1 MIKTYFFNGPDYQKP
16 SNIILVHL
24 FIIMYRYRI
33 LRFFR
38 RPVQD
43 FGFTGY
49 LISFALSL
57 NTHRNDCLISNQFQT
72 VVREDSGLQ

>member
-1 MIKTYFFNGPDYQKP
+1 MSYW
-16 SNIILVHL
+16 
-24 FIIMYRYRI
+24 YRI
-33 LRFFR
+33 LGFFR
-38 RPVQD
+38 RAVQD

-49 LISFALSL
+49 LGLISFALSL